1 MPNWV
6 ITRIYITGP
15 EDKIKEFED
24 KVIDMSEDSEKVFS
38 FQRISPTP
46 AELVN
51 TVSPSPRPTIQKV
64 INRKGEEETVEVYP
78 MFINEWEMK
87 AAAGRGETPPEPII
101 CNNATPQMCKD
112 LESRFGHSNWY
123 DWNNWNWG
131 TKWDCSES
139 IYSQEDKML
148 EFQTAWACPQEI
160 LLRMSEIFPDLQFN
174 GSYADEDFG
183 SNAGYIENGVPY
195 AFDTSSE
202 EACETAATLWGGGG
216 YYDDEKKEWVF
227 EGDDD

>member
-24 KVIDMSEDSEKVFS
+24 KAIRLEEEKVFS
-38 FQRISPTP
+38 FDRINKRPEELDNTTSPP
-46 AELVN
+46 
-51 TVSPSPRPTIQKV
+51 PKPKKIKV
-64 INRKGEEETVEVYP
+64 KTQLGEELEIEE
-78 MFINEWEMK
+78 ISD
-87 AAAGRGETPPEPII
+87 
-101 CNNATPQMCKD
+101 CNNATPEMCKD

-123 DWNNWNWG
+123 DWNRCNWG

-148 EFQTAWACPQEI
+148 EFQSAWACPEEI
-160 LLRMSEIFPDLQFN
+160 IAEMSEMFPNLQFN

-195 AFDTSSE
+195 AFDASSE
-202 EACETAATLWGGGG
+202 EACETAATLWGYEG
-216 YYDDEKKEWVF
+216 YYDDEKKQWVF

>member
-6 ITRIYITGP
+6 ITQIYITGP

-24 KVIDMSEDSEKVFS
+24 KVIRLGEEEEVFS
-38 FQRISPTP
+38 FNRINKRPE
-46 AELVN
+46 ELDN
-51 TVSPSPRPTIQKV
+51 TQCPPPKPKKIKV
-64 INRKGEEETVEVYP
+64 KTQTGEELEIEE
-78 MFINEWEMK
+78 I
-87 AAAGRGETPPEPII
+87 AD
-101 CNNATPQMCKD
+101 CNNATPEMCKD
-112 LESRFGHSNWY
+112 LESRFGHNNWY

-139 IYSQEDKML
+139 IYSQEDKIL

-160 LLRMSEIFPDLQFN
+160 LLKMTEMFPDLQFN

-183 SNAGYIENGVPY
+183 SNAGYITNGVPY
-195 AFDTSSE
+195 AFSASSE
-202 EACETAATLWGGGG
+202 EACETAATLWGHEG